1 MSESGVNQSGVNENE
16 AGQADAVVEATPS
29 VREPAYAPSILD
41 VEPARSKSGPVV
53 AGLGAVTL
61 HIGVVVLATAIGSA
75 SIVTA
80 VNPLRVSEMIE
91 VEIPA
96 PPPPPEPE
104 PEPPKAAPPPVAK
117 AAPKPAEP
125 PPQAAPPPAAA
136 QAAQVLDAPSDV
148 VDFGDTFVAGQGT
161 SYAGGTT
168 ESGGTSKTAVR
179 SPSARAAGVIG
190 GTGTDVKGDLSRK
203 PRLAGGLQ
211 WDCPFPAEADDFG
224 VDHAAVTLRV
234 EVGADGRVTL
244 ATATTDP
251 GHGFAREARR
261 CALSKRWQPGLDR
274 AGNAINDVAV
284 INVRFDR

>member
-1 MSESGVNQSGVNENE
+1 MTRSGASKSD
-16 AGQADAVVEATPS
+16 AAVVEATTPS
-29 VREPAYAPSILD
+29 TREAALAPSILD

-61 HIGVVVLATAIGSA
+61 HVGALVLATALGSA
-75 SIVTA
+75 TIVTS
-80 VNPLRVSEMIE
+80 VRPLRVSEMIE

-96 PPPPPEPE
+96 PPPPPPPAPEPE
-104 PEPPKAAPPPVAK
+104 PEPPKAAPPPPVAK
-117 AAPKPAEP
+117 AAPKPVEP

-136 QAAQVLDAPSDV
+136 EAAQVLDAPSDV

-168 ESGGTSKTAVR
+168 ESGGTSKAAVR
-179 SPSARAAGVIG
+179 APTARAAGVIG
-190 GTGTDVKGDLSRK
+190 GTGSDVKGDLSRK

-234 EVGADGRVTL
+234 EVGADGKVTS

-274 AGNAINDVAV
+274 AGNAIGDVAV

>member
-1 MSESGVNQSGVNENE
+1 MTSAASKGE
-16 AGQADAVVEATPS
+16 AALQATPAS
-29 VREPAYAPSILD
+29 LREPALAPSILD
-41 VEPARSKSGPVV
+41 VEPARSKSAPVV

-61 HIGVVVLATAIGSA
+61 HIGAVVLATALGSA
-75 SIVTA
+75 SIATA
-80 VNPLRVSEMIE
+80 VSPLRVSEMIE

-96 PPPPPEPE
+96 PPPPPPPEPEPE
-104 PEPPKAAPPPVAK
+104 PEPPKAAPPPPPVAK
-117 AAPKPAEP
+117 APPKPAEP

-136 QAAQVLDAPSDV
+136 EAAQVLDAPSDV
-148 VDFGDTFVAGQGT
+148 VDFGDTFVAGKGT

-168 ESGGTSKTAVR
+168 ESAGTSKTAVR
-179 SPSARAAGVIG
+179 SPNARAAGVIG
-190 GTGTDVKGDLSRK
+190 GTGTDVNASLARK

-211 WDCPFPAEADDFG
+211 WDCPFPSEADDFG

-234 EVGADGRVTL
+234 EVGADGKVTS

-274 AGNAINDVAV
+274 AGNAISDVAL